1 MENEDPHG
9 NPIWLLG
16 VYTISLVIAVIS
28 FIIIAVMLANLVHP
42 GPVLTWTF
50 WVSLAVYTISCVFV
64 NFGSGGRGPLC

>member
-28 FIIIAVMLANLVHP
+28 FIIIAVMLVNFVHP

-50 WVSLAVYTISCVFV
+50 WVSLAVLAVSGGFV
-64 NFGSGGRGPLC
+64 NFGEGGGRSSM